1 MRRLPVYL
9 LLDTSGSMKGEPLE
23 SVKTGIQAMLGGLRQ
38 DPHALES
45 LHLSII
51 TFDREVKIV
60 LPLTSLDSLQMPV
73 IACPDSGPTHLG
85 AALEVLCQR
94 VKSEVRLSNENG
106 QGDWRP
112 LLFVMTDGVPSD
124 IQLYREMIPKVRA
137 SGFASIIACAAGPKA
152 RKDDLL
158 PLADQVATL
167 ETMDGNG
174 FVSFFRWVSAS
185 VAAGSAAQGVAG
197 GGSGG
202 TGGTPLPPPPPEINV
217 VF

>member
-23 SVKTGIQAMLGGLRQ
+23 SVKSGISAMLGGLRQ

-60 LPLTSLDSLQMPV
+60 LPMSSLETLQMPE
-73 IACPDSGPTHLG
+73 ISCPDSGPTHLG
-85 AALEVLCQR
+85 AALEVLCER
-94 VKSEVRLSNENG
+94 VDAEVTKSNEEHK
-106 QGDWRP
+106 GDWKP
-112 LLFVMTDGVPSD
+112 LLFIMTDGIPSD
-124 IQLYREMIPKVRA
+124 IQLYKEMIPKVRGK
-137 SGFASIIACAAGPKA
+137 GFGSIIACAAGPKA
-152 RKDDLL
+152 RKEDLQ
-158 PLADQVATL
+158 PLADHVVAL

-185 VAAGSAAQGVAG
+185 VAAGNIH
-197 GGSGG
+197 SGA
-202 TGGTPLPPPPPEINV
+202 TSELQLPPPPPEVNL

>member
-23 SVKTGIQAMLGGLRQ
+23 SVKTGIHAMLSGLRQ

-60 LPLTSLDSLQMPV
+60 VPLTSLETLQMPEIV
-73 IACPDSGPTHLG
+73 CPDSGPTHLG
-85 AALEVLCQR
+85 AALEVLTQR
-94 VKSEVRLSNENG
+94 VKAEVVLSNEEG
-106 QGDWRP
+106 KGDWRP

-124 IQLYREMIPKVRA
+124 IQLYKEVIPQVR
-137 SGFASIIACAAGPKA
+137 SCGFASIIACAAGPKA
-152 RKDDLL
+152 RKEDLRA
-158 PLADQVATL
+158 LADQVVSL

-185 VAAGSAAQGVAG
+185 MAAGSAGQG

-202 TGGTPLPPPPPEINV
+202 GAQLPPPPPEINV

>member
-9 LLDTSGSMKGEPLE
+9 VLDTSGSMKGEPLE
-23 SVKTGIQAMLGGLRQ
+23 SVKSGIQAMLGGLRQ

-60 LPLTSLDSLQMPV
+60 LPLTSLETLHLPEIV
-73 IACPDSGPTHLG
+73 CPDSGPTHLG

-94 VKSEVRLSNENG
+94 VDAEVIRAEG
-106 QGDWRP
+106 EQKGDWRP
-112 LLFVMTDGVPSD
+112 LLFIMTDGVPSD
-124 IQLYREMIPKVRA
+124 IQLYKEMIPQVR
-137 SGFASIIACAAGPKA
+137 SRGFGSIIACAAGPKA
-152 RKDDLL
+152 RKEDLNA
-158 PLADQVATL
+158 LADHVVTL

-185 VAAGSAAQGVAG
+185 VAAGNVSLGA
-197 GGSGG
+197 SSELH
-202 TGGTPLPPPPPEINV
+202 LPPPPPEVNL